1 MKKKNMMRR
10 MACSFAAKYAVNEHA
25 FWRFEKQAI
34 LSVHEKNNIRT
45 KKQAL
50 SSSRSAYAD
59 GDFSRWMAVSRRY
72 AVAATVPA
80 ARSAAM
86 RKILA
91 P

>member
-1 MKKKNMMRR
+1 
-10 MACSFAAKYAVNEHA
+10 MACSFAAKYAVNGYGI
-25 FWRFEKQAI
+25 WRFEKQAI
-34 LSVHEKNNIRT
+34 LSVHEKNIIRT

-50 SSSRSAYAD
+50 SSSRSAHAY

-86 RKILA
+86 RNILA

>member
-1 MKKKNMMRR
+1 MRR
-10 MACSFAAKYAVNEHA
+10 MACSFAAKYAVNGYGI
-25 FWRFEKQAI
+25 WRFEKQTI
-34 LSVHEKNNIRT
+34 LSALEKNIIRT
-45 KKQAL
+45 KKQTL

-59 GDFSRWMAVSRRY
+59 GDFSRRMAVSRRY